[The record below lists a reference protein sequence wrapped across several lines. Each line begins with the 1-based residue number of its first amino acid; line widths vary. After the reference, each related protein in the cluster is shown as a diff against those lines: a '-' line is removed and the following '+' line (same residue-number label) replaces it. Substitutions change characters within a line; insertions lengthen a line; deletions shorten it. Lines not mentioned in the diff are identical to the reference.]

1 MYKIH
6 ILFFNLTIAIMRKKF
21 LFLPTLCVF
30 LTLFFGAGAAQA
42 QTTVTGKVTDATGA
56 GVAGITVSVKGTQSA
71 TSTDNDGS
79 FRVTAPAGARTLVIT
94 GSGFATQE
102 VDINGRSVVDVSV
115 ATTSSNLNEV
125 VVIGYGTARKKD
137 LTGATTIVSSKD
149 FQKGVVATPEQLILG
164 KVAGVNIIS
173 NGGAPGAGST
183 IRIRGGAS
191 LAASNDP
198 LIIIDGVQL
207 AGGGIAGS
215 ANSLALINPNDI
227 ETFTILKDA
236 SAAAIYGSRASNGV
250 IIITTKKG
258 KSGKAKINF
267 NTQFSVGTMA
277 KKVDVLSADE
287 FRAFI
292 KANGDASQIA
302 QLGTASTDWQDQIYQ
317 DAIGNDNNISVS
329 GALNGAVKLPYRVS
343 LGYLDQEGILRTGEL
358 KRFSGA
364 VSLNP
369 SFFSDHLK
377 VDLNVKATNSRSR
390 FANEGAIGTAV
401 NFDPTQPVRTG
412 FSRYGGY
419 FEWLDANST
428 NGLKALAPSNPVS
441 LLMGREDRSNVDR
454 SIGNIQLDYKFHFLP
469 SLRANFN
476 VGYDVAKGTGTI
488 IVNDSVRSGYMRDVD
503 VNDVRKGGSRNSY
516 LQKIENKL
524 MEAYLAYATDVRSIS
539 SRIDITA
546 GYGYYDN
553 IYRNFSYADYFLDGS
568 KRKLSDPN
576 FAFDVPRNT
585 LISFY
590 GRFNYTFKD
599 KYILTANG
607 RRDGSSRLNPDNRW
621 INYYSGAVAWKI
633 SEENFLKNSSVISD
647 LKLRGGYGITG
658 QQDGISN
665 YSYLANYTI
674 SNAAAQYQLG
684 NTFYNMY
691 RPTAY
696 NANLTWEQTA
706 TANIALDFGFFNGRI
721 AGSVDFYQKKTKDLL
736 NQVNQSAG
744 TNFAPIVLANVVNME
759 NKGVEFQLNTQ
770 IVQKKDFT
778 VDFGFNVT
786 YNKNEITKLTF
797 SEDPDYEGQ
806 RFGGRSGGTGG
817 TILINSVGYNRGAF
831 YVYKQVYDNAGKPID
846 NLFEDLNRDGQIT
859 EKDLYRYKSGNPDV
873 FMGFNGNVG
882 YKRWNAGFIARASFG
897 NYAYN
902 NVASGTGAVRNFLNP
917 LGFLSNGSSNVLETG
932 FKGDGDKYYSSDYY
946 VQNASFLRVDNIN
959 LGYNFGKVFNN
970 KADMRFNLSVQN
982 AFVIT
987 KYKGA
992 DPEINGGIDNNF
1004 YPRPRTF
1011 VAGVNL
1017 DF

>member
-1 MYKIH
+1 
-6 ILFFNLTIAIMRKKF
+6 MRKKL
-21 LFLPTLCVF
+21 LFFRTLCVF
-30 LTLFFGAGAAQA
+30 LTLFLGASAAQA
-42 QTTVTGKVTDATGA
+42 QTTITGKVTDATGA
-56 GVAGITVSVKGTQSA
+56 GVAGITVSVKGTQNA
-71 TSTDNDGS
+71 TATDNDGS
-79 FRVTAPAGARTLVIT
+79 FRLTAPNGSGTLVIS
-94 GSGFATQE
+94 GVGFATQE
-102 VDINGRSVVDVSV
+102 IAINGRSVVDVSV
-115 ATTSSNLNEV
+115 ATSASSLNEV

-149 FQKGVVATPEQLILG
+149 FQKGAVATPEQLILG

-198 LIIIDGVQL
+198 LIIIDGLQL
-207 AGGGIAGS
+207 AGGGVAGS
-215 ANSLALINPNDI
+215 ANALALINPNDI

-258 KSGKAKINF
+258 KGGKPRINF
-267 NTQFSVGTMA
+267 NTQLSVGTIG
-277 KKVDVLSADE
+277 KKIDVLSADE
-287 FRAFI
+287 FRAFV
-292 KANGDASQIA
+292 KAKGDASQIA
-302 QLGTASTDWQDQIYQ
+302 QLGVASTDWQDEIYQ

-329 GALNGAVKLPYRVS
+329 GTTNGLVKLPYRVS
-343 LGYLDQEGILRTGEL
+343 LGYLNQEGILRTGEL

-364 VSLNP
+364 VSLSPTFLDN
-369 SFFSDHLK
+369 HLK
-377 VDLNVKATNSRSR
+377 VDLNVKGTNSKSR

-401 NFDPTQPVRTG
+401 NFDPTHPVRTG

-419 FEWLDANST
+419 FEWLDPSST
-428 NGLKALAPSNPVS
+428 NGLKALAPTNPVG
-441 LLMGREDRSNVDR
+441 LLMARDDNSNVDR
-454 SIGNIQLDYKFHFLP
+454 AIANLQIDYKFHFLP

-476 VGYDVAKGTGTI
+476 VGIDAAKGTGNI
-488 IVNDSVRSGYMRDVD
+488 IVSDSLKAGYMRDVD
-503 VNDVRKGGSRNSY
+503 VNDVRKGGTRNSY
-516 LQKIENKL
+516 KQRIENKL
-524 MEAYLAYATDVRSIS
+524 MEAYLNYATDVKSIS
-539 SRIDITA
+539 SRIDLTA

-553 IYRNFSYADYFLDGS
+553 MYFNFNYADYFLDGS

-590 GRFNYTFKD
+590 GRFNYTFMD
-599 KYILTANG
+599 KYIITVNG

-621 INYYSGAVAWKI
+621 INYHSEAIAWKI

-647 LKLRGGYGITG
+647 LKLRAGYGITG

-665 YSYLANYTI
+665 YSYQGNYTI
-674 SNAAAQYQLG
+674 SNATGQYQLG

-696 NANLTWEQTA
+696 NPKLTWEQTA
-706 TANIALDFGFFNGRI
+706 TANIALDFGFFKNRI
-721 AGSVDFYQKKTKDLL
+721 SGSVDFYEKKTKDLL
-736 NQVNQSAG
+736 NEVNQSAG
-744 TNFAPIVLANVVNME
+744 TNFAPIVLANVGNME
-759 NKGVEFQLNTQ
+759 NRGVEFQLNTQ
-770 IVQKKDFT
+770 IVRKQDLT

-797 SEDPDYEGQ
+797 TEDPNYEGQ

-817 TILINSVGYNRGAF
+817 TILINSVGFNRGAF

-859 EKDLYRYKSGNPDV
+859 EKDLYRYKSANPDV

-902 NVASGTGAVRNFLNP
+902 NVASGTGALRNFLNP
-917 LGFLSNGSSNVLETG
+917 LGYLSNGSRDVLATG
-932 FKGDGDKYYSSDYY
+932 FSGDGDKYFSSDYY

-970 KADMRFNLSVQN
+970 KADMRFNASVQN

-992 DPEINGGIDNNF
+992 DPEIGSGIDNNF